1 MNAKAMTAAELIALL
16 PYLWLALISFVAIV
30 TTIYDKIAAKHLP
43 GRRTPEKTLFL
54 IAGLGGAIAMY
65 ATMQLIRHKTQ
76 HKSFM
81 IGIPLIIA
89 AQIILIALLAWLI

>member
-1 MNAKAMTAAELIALL
+1 MTPEQVLDLL
-16 PYLWLALISFVAIV
+16 PYLWLGLISLVAVIV
-30 TTIYDKIAAKHLP
+30 TIYDKIAAKHLP
-43 GRRTPEKTLFL
+43 NRRTPEKTLFA
-54 IAGLGGAIAMY
+54 IAGLGGAVAMY

-89 AQIILIALLAWLI
+89 AQIALVAVLSILL

>member
-1 MNAKAMTAAELIALL
+1 MTPEQVLGLL
-16 PYLWLALISFVAIV
+16 PYLWFALISLVAAIV
-30 TTIYDKIAAKHLP
+30 TIYDKIAAKHLP

-76 HKSFM
+76 HRTFM
-81 IGIPLIIA
+81 IGIPLIIV
-89 AQIILIALLAWLI
+89 AQIAVIAALVVLL

>member
-1 MNAKAMTAAELIALL
+1 MTPEQVLGLL
-16 PYLWLALISFVAIV
+16 PYLWLGLISIAAIFV
-30 TTIYDKIAAKHLP
+30 TIYDKIAAKHLP

-89 AQIILIALLAWLI
+89 AQIAVIAAVIIIL